1 MAAIERDTFADQHLP
16 PRDLWPVFDLT
27 SPAFR
32 FPERLNCV
40 VELLDRHLEQ
50 GHGDRRCIL
59 TPDGA
64 WSYRQLAETVNRLAN
79 YLVGEMGM
87 RPGNRVL
94 LRAPNNP
101 MMAAGYLA
109 VMKAGGIA
117 VGTMPMLRAG
127 ELKAI
132 VDKAQISHA
141 LCDSRLAE
149 ELQAAAAQCPSLRQ
163 LAFFGDGPDSMDERL
178 AAQPA
183 EFEAWDSAADE
194 TCLIAFTSGTT
205 GTPKG
210 TMHFHRDILAICEG
224 FSRQILKPT
233 ADDLFTGSPPIAFT
247 FGLGGLVLFP
257 LHAGAATLLLEKASP
272 QELLAAIEKH
282 RVSVLFTAPTA
293 YRAMIPKLRDY
304 DISSLRK
311 GVSAGEHLP
320 EATWRQFHEAT
331 GIRLID
337 GIGSTEM
344 LHIFISACED
354 DIRPGSTGRPVPGY
368 TARIVDEHGNDVPVG
383 EPGRLLVRGP
393 TGCRYLAD
401 PRQAKYVEDGWN
413 VTGDTFRM
421 DADGYFWYVAR
432 SDDMIVSAGYNISG
446 PEVENALLTHPAVK
460 ECAVLGV
467 PDEQRGQIVKAFVVL
482 VPGTETSPTLAQEI
496 QDFTRKVTAPYK
508 YPREIEFVAE
518 LPKTI
523 SGKIRRVELRER
535 EVARKGGGS

>member
-467 PDEQRGQIVKAFVVL
+467 PDEQRGQIVKAFVVPADGVVADAAL
-482 VPGTETSPTLAQEI
+482 VKQL
-496 QDFTRKVTAPYK
+496 QDHVKLTIAPYK
-508 YPREIEFVAE
+508 YPRAVEFIDA
-518 LPKTI
+518 LPRTAT
-523 SGKIRRVELRER
+523 GKLQRFRLRER
-535 EVARKGGGS
+535 ASGASA

>member
-1 MAAIERDTFADQHLP
+1 MAAIERDTFADEHLP
-16 PRDLWPVFDLT
+16 PRDLWPVFDQT
-27 SPAFR
+27 SPAYQ

-40 VELLDRHLEQ
+40 VELLDRHLER

-59 TPDGA
+59 TPEGE

-127 ELKAI
+127 ELKTI
-132 VDKAQISHA
+132 IDKAQISHA
-141 LCDSRLAE
+141 LCDSRLAG

-163 LAFFGDGPDSMDERL
+163 LAFFGDGLDSIDEQV
-178 AAQPA
+178 AAQSA

-224 FSRQILKPT
+224 FSRQILKPS

-257 LHAGAATLLLEKASP
+257 LHAGAATLLLEKAPP
-272 QELLAAIEKH
+272 QELLEAIERH
-282 RVSVLFTAPTA
+282 RVSIVFTAPTA
-293 YRAMIPKLRDY
+293 YRAMIPKIRDY

-320 EATWRQFHEAT
+320 EVTWRQFHEAT

-368 TARIVDEHGNDVPVG
+368 TARIVDENGNDVPVG

-401 PRQAKYVEDGWN
+401 PRQAKYVENGWN

-467 PDEQRGQIVKAFVVL
+467 PDEQRGQIVKAFVVPVDGVVADAAL
-482 VPGTETSPTLAQEI
+482 VKQL
-496 QDFTRKVTAPYK
+496 QDHVKLTIAPYK
-508 YPREIEFVAE
+508 YPRAVEFIDA
-518 LPKTI
+518 LPRTAT
-523 SGKIRRVELRER
+523 GKLQRFRLRER
-535 EVARKGGGS
+535 ASGANA

>member
-257 LHAGAATLLLEKASP
+257 LHVGAATLLLEKASP

-368 TARIVDEHGNDVPVG
+368 TARIVDEHDNDVPVG

-467 PDEQRGQIVKAFVVL
+467 PDEQRGQIVKAFVVPADGVVADAAL
-482 VPGTETSPTLAQEI
+482 VKQL
-496 QDFTRKVTAPYK
+496 QDHVKLTIAPYK
-508 YPREIEFVAE
+508 YPRAVEFIDA
-518 LPKTI
+518 LPRTAT
-523 SGKIRRVELRER
+523 GKLQRFRLRER
-535 EVARKGGGS
+535 ASGASA

>member
-257 LHAGAATLLLEKASP
+257 LHVGAATLLLEKASP

-421 DADGYFWYVAR
+421 DVDGYFWYVAR

-467 PDEQRGQIVKAFVVL
+467 PDEQRGQIVKAFVVPADGVVADAAL
-482 VPGTETSPTLAQEI
+482 VKQL
-496 QDFTRKVTAPYK
+496 QDHVKLTIAPYK
-508 YPREIEFVAE
+508 YPRAVEFIDA
-518 LPKTI
+518 LPRTAT
-523 SGKIRRVELRER
+523 GKLQRFRLRER
-535 EVARKGGGS
+535 ASGASA

>member
-257 LHAGAATLLLEKASP
+257 LHVGAATLLLEKASP

-467 PDEQRGQIVKAFVVL
+467 PDEQRGQIVKAFVVPADGVVADAAL
-482 VPGTETSPTLAQEI
+482 VKQL
-496 QDFTRKVTAPYK
+496 QDHVKLTIAPYK
-508 YPREIEFVAE
+508 YPRAVEFIDA
-518 LPKTI
+518 LPRTAT
-523 SGKIRRVELRER
+523 GKLQRFRLRER
-535 EVARKGGGS
+535 ASGASA